1 VRDDVVDYVRAKSA
15 RTELPAKQLIK
26 WLGIGMSK
34 FYEWRARHGKVH
46 EHAAL
51 VPRDHWLEA
60 WEKAAIVAFQAAH
73 PLEGYRRLTYMMLD
87 AGQVAASPATVY
99 RVLKEAGCFQRWNQ
113 ASSRKG
119 SGFVQP
125 LRPHEHWHVDISYV
139 NVCGTFYYL
148 ISALDG
154 ASRYLVH
161 WELRES
167 MKESDVE
174 IVLQRAR
181 EQFPGTTP
189 RIISDNG
196 PQFIAKDFKEF
207 IRLSGMTHVRTSPY
221 YPQSNGKLERWH
233 GTLKRDGLR
242 PHVPLSIDDAR
253 RLVARFVE
261 DYNHVRLHSAIGYVT
276 PADKL
281 AGRETAIFAARERK
295 LAQAREQREVRR
307 RQERCNADGQTE
319 HRERLAGAQGAGN
332 EAPGLRERNKNT
344 AATAAPQLPGT

>member
-1 VRDDVVDYVRAKSA
+1 
-15 RTELPAKQLIK
+15 
-26 WLGIGMSK
+26 
-34 FYEWRARHGKVH
+34 
-46 EHAAL
+46 
-51 VPRDHWLEA
+51 
-60 WEKAAIVAFQAAH
+60 
-73 PLEGYRRLTYMMLD
+73 MLD
-87 AGQVAASPATVY
+87 ADQVAASPATVY

-113 ASSRKG
+113 TPSRKG
-119 SGFVQP
+119 TGFVQP

-154 ASRYLVH
+154 ASRFIVH

-181 EQFPGTTP
+181 EKFPEATP

-207 IRLSGMTHVRTSPY
+207 IRLCGMTHVRTSPY

-242 PHVPLSIDDAR
+242 PHVPLSIDEAR
-253 RLVARFVE
+253 RLVARFVT
-261 DYNHVRLHSAIGYVT
+261 DYNHTRLHSAIGYVT

-281 AGRETAIFAARERK
+281 AGREQAIFAARDRK
-295 LAQAREQREVRR
+295 LAQAREQRAARR
-307 RQERCNADGQTE
+307 RQERCHAVGQTE
-319 HRERLAGAQGAGN
+319 HRERLAGVQGAGN
-332 EAPGLRERNKNT
+332 EAPGLRERKKI
-344 AATAAPQLPGT
+344 PRRQPLPSSPELQPSTNP